1 MRALPLPSTSSPASH
16 ETDTR
21 GAPAQTVST
30 GWASRRY
37 QKRLVRARVRAPARP
52 SPVWPNAVVRWRLML
67 DAGVG
72 RDARVEC
79 VGQLHRGLSA
89 GLRRCGTRRLLAS
102 VRGSFRWSLET
113 AGCGQGAD
121 DSFDCA
127 SEDEQITIAT
137 GGPIELETEWKPFRV
152 QSHRQGDSGNAG
164 GVRRMRVTRQ
174 ERAVTSLPPT
184 WNLHWYSTTERDQ
197 LR

>member
-1 MRALPLPSTSSPASH
+1 
-16 ETDTR
+16 
-21 GAPAQTVST
+21 
-30 GWASRRY
+30 
-37 QKRLVRARVRAPARP
+37 
-52 SPVWPNAVVRWRLML
+52 ML

-127 SEDEQITIAT
+127 SEDEQITIAAA
-137 GGPIELETEWKPFRV
+137 GPSSSRPSGSPSEFSPIGRV
-152 QSHRQGDSGNAG
+152 IPGTPAAFDGCVLRD
-164 GVRRMRVTRQ
+164 RK
-174 ERAVTSLPPT
+174 RAVTSLPPT
-184 WNLHWYSTTERDQ
+184 WNLHWYSTTKRDQ
-197 LR
+197 LRLMCSPSPA